1 MITDDST
8 KSKLFDQFLY
18 NNTEN
23 AFIYELVK

>member
-8 KSKLFDQFLY
+8 KSKLFNQFL
-18 NNTEN
+18 NHNTEN